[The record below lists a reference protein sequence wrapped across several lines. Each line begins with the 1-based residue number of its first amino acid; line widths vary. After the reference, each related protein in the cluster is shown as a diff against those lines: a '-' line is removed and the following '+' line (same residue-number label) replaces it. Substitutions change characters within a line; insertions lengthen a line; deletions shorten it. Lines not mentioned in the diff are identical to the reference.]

1 MIIEAVMIG
10 HDDGQPVTPS
20 DIAYKSGIKKDKM
33 SLGKDPVLDQLK
45 KDQSIESQRQARELA
60 TVLDFQPELTDA
72 EQAGVEMGSYKAHAS
87 HSRGTSKAYARIS
100 QMYDLAGFDE
110 NGKSNFEKH
119 LEQEALQYI
128 GDPYEEARHLEDMY
142 FAEEFFDID
151 GIIEQEVERFLEYLP
166 EEDPRFDME
175 MTTTDDDLQLKAD
188 GRKSPEQIVSDA
200 YYSSGI
206 VEELGQIYDSYDFGY

>member
-1 MIIEAVMIG
+1 MIG
-10 HDDGQPVTPS
+10 HDDGRPVTPS

-33 SLGKDPVLDQLK
+33 SLGKDPLLDQLK

-72 EQAGVEMGSYKAHAS
+72 EQAGVEMGSYKANAS

-110 NGKSNFEKH
+110 NGMSNFEKD
-119 LEQEALQYI
+119 LKRRTLQYI
-128 GDPYEEARHLEDMY
+128 GDPYAEARNLEEMY
-142 FAEEFFDID
+142 FEDRFFDID
-151 GIIEQEVERFLEYLP
+151 GIVEQESERFLEYLA
-166 EEDPRFDME
+166 EEDPRFDVE
-175 MTTTDDDLQLKAD
+175 MTTINDDLQLKAE
-188 GRKSPEQIVSDA
+188 GRKPLDQIVSDA

-206 VEELGQIYDSYDFGY
+206 VEQLGQIYDSYDFGY